1 MIDWSTRP
9 FEERNLF
16 NPAFCAL
23 VLAAA
28 IREYER
34 VARKPMP
41 YSLTLLVL
49 PLCLHL
55 AARDQILNSKKR
67 SILRIVAVQPELLVD
82 FAERARLLVQ
92 STSEAFALL
101 ASKGCIE
108 VSSEGGIHL
117 IPRRVA
123 PHALSTDDAEM
134 CRTAATTLGRDF
146 AKIDD
151 RATIYTSLSI
161 RP

>member
-1 MIDWSTRP
+1 MRDWSSRP

-16 NPAFCAL
+16 NPAFCAV

-34 VARKPMP
+34 VSGKSMP

-55 AARDQILNSKKR
+55 ASREQILENKR
-67 SILRIVAVQPELLVD
+67 LSVLRVFALRPDLLVD
-82 FAERARLLVQ
+82 FTERARALVQ
-92 STSEAFALL
+92 YATEAFAML
-101 ASKGCIE
+101 ASKDCIKVGKDGG
-108 VSSEGGIHL
+108 VSL
-117 IPRRVA
+117 IPRRVS
-123 PHALSTDDAEM
+123 PQPLNTEDAER
-134 CRTAATTLGRDF
+134 CRAAAVVLGRNF
-146 AKIDD
+146 AQIND
-151 RATIYTSLSI
+151 RVTVYTSLSI

>member
-23 VLAAA
+23 ILAAA

-34 VARKPMP
+34 VAVKPMP

-49 PLCLHL
+49 PLCLHQST
-55 AARDQILNSKKR
+55 RDQILGSKR
-67 SILRIVAVQPELLVD
+67 VSVLRIVALQPDLLVD
-82 FAERARLLVQ
+82 FAERARSLVQ
-92 STSEAFALL
+92 YTTEAFALL
-101 ASKGCIE
+101 ASKGCIT
-108 VSSEGGIHL
+108 VSDDGGIHL
-117 IPRRVA
+117 IPRRVSSQ
-123 PHALSTDDAEM
+123 ALSTDDAEM
-134 CRTAATTLGRDF
+134 CRNAATVLGRDF
-146 AKIDD
+146 AQIND
-151 RATIYTSLSI
+151 RVTIYTSLSI

>member
-1 MIDWSTRP
+1 MIDWRERP

-23 VLAAA
+23 VIAAA

-34 VARKPMP
+34 TAREPMP

-49 PLCLHL
+49 PLCLHPWT
-55 AARDQILNSKKR
+55 RDEILDNKTISV
-67 SILRIVAVQPELLVD
+67 LRVIALHPELLIY
-82 FAERARLLVQ
+82 FAPRAKALVQ
-92 STSEAFALL
+92 YALEAFALL
-101 ASKGCIE
+101 SSKGCIAVDDHGCISLLRRK
-108 VSSEGGIHL
+108 VSPKSL
-117 IPRRVA
+117 PTA
-123 PHALSTDDAEM
+123 DAEA
-134 CRTAATTLGRDF
+134 CRSAATVVGRDF
-146 AKIDD
+146 ARIND

>member
-1 MIDWSTRP
+1 MIDWSIRP

-16 NPAFCAL
+16 NPAFCA
-23 VLAAA
+23 VILAAS

-49 PLCLHL
+49 PLCLHQP
-55 AARDQILNSKKR
+55 ARDQILGSKKV
-67 SILRIVAVQPELLVD
+67 SVLRIVALQPDLLVD
-82 FAERARLLVQ
+82 FVERARSLVQ
-92 STSEAFALL
+92 YATEAFALL

-108 VSSEGGIHL
+108 VSEDGGIHL
-117 IPRRVA
+117 LPRRVS
-123 PHALSTDDAEM
+123 PRTLSTGDAER
-134 CRTAATTLGRDF
+134 CRNAATVLGRDF
-146 AKIDD
+146 AQIND
-151 RATIYTSLSI
+151 RVTIYTSLSI

>member
-1 MIDWSTRP
+1 MIDWSIRP

-23 VLAAA
+23 VLVAA

-34 VARKPMP
+34 VAGKPMP

-49 PLCLHL
+49 PLCLHQP
-55 AARDQILNSKKR
+55 ARDQILGSKKV
-67 SILRIVAVQPELLVD
+67 SVLRMVAVQPDLLIGFV
-82 FAERARLLVQ
+82 ERARSLVQ
-92 STSEAFALL
+92 YATEAFALL

-108 VSSEGGIHL
+108 VSDDGGIHVV
-117 IPRRVA
+117 PRKVSA
-123 PHALSTDDAEM
+123 QVLSTDDAEM
-134 CRTAATTLGRDF
+134 CRNAATVLGRSF
-146 AKIDD
+146 AQIND

>member
-23 VLAAA
+23 ILAAA

-34 VARKPMP
+34 VVVKPMP

-49 PLCLHL
+49 PLCLHQPT
-55 AARDQILNSKKR
+55 RDQILGSKR
-67 SILRIVAVQPELLVD
+67 VSVLRIVALQPDLLVD
-82 FAERARLLVQ
+82 FAERARSLVQ
-92 STSEAFALL
+92 YTTEAFALL
-101 ASKGCIE
+101 ASKGCIT
-108 VSSEGGIHL
+108 VSDDGGIHL
-117 IPRRVA
+117 IPRRVSSQ
-123 PHALSTDDAEM
+123 ALSTNDAEM
-134 CRTAATTLGRDF
+134 CRNAATVLGRDF
-146 AKIDD
+146 AQIND
-151 RATIYTSLSI
+151 RVTIYTSLSI

>member
-1 MIDWSTRP
+1 MRGWSSRP

-16 NPAFCAL
+16 NPAFCAV

-49 PLCLHL
+49 PMCLHQ
-55 AARDQILNSKKR
+55 ASRDEILENKR
-67 SILRIVAVQPELLVD
+67 LSVLRVFALRPHLLVD
-82 FAERARLLVQ
+82 FSERARALVQ
-92 STSEAFALL
+92 YATEAFALL
-101 ASKGCIE
+101 ASKDCIKVSDDGC
-108 VSSEGGIHL
+108 VSL
-117 IPRRVA
+117 IPRRVS
-123 PHALSTDDAEM
+123 PKPLNTEDAEK
-134 CRTAATTLGRDF
+134 CRAAAVVLGRNF
-146 AKIDD
+146 AQIND
-151 RATIYTSLSI
+151 RVMVYTSLSI